1 MATIPVSSSSASDA
15 FVGGE
20 SILAFVVPTLGQ
32 SAPPLSTP
40 GAAAAGAP
48 TAGGAANTQAGN
60 ATTGAGSGSGAIG
73 GGTQAQPPSPFPM
86 LLLVGVMV
94 AIILFSV
101 VGNRKETKKKAAML
115 ESLKKNDRVQTVGG
129 IIGSIVE
136 IKPEVV
142 VLKVDE
148 NSNTRVTFARSSVV
162 GVVKEAAPDASNQP
176 TQR

>member
-48 TAGGAANTQAGN
+48 TAGGAANTQAGT
-60 ATTGAGSGSGAIG
+60 ATTGTGSGAIG